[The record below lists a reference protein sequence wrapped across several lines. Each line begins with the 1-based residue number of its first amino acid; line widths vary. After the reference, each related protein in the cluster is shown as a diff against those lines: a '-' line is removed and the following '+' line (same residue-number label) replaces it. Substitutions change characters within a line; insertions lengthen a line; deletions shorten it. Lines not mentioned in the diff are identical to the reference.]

1 VKFKVN
7 NLQSNCIR
15 HLVCTVAVNG
25 LNNFQVGFLT
35 ALPTAGD
42 PVATT
47 SYTVCKMEMVG
58 VTVGAE
64 VTVTCDAPS
73 DQQYVIIQS
82 IDTSAEKL
90 CIAEACVNAPSQYAV
105 TFVSIRCSNNAA
117 HNAFLIYV
125 RLPLACA

>member
-15 HLVCTVAVNG
+15 HLVCTAAVNG
-25 LNNFQVGFLT
+25 LNNFQVGFPSVF
-35 ALPTAGD
+35 PTAGSKVD
-42 PVATT
+42 RK
-47 SYTVCKMEMVG
+47 SYPLCGTEMVG

-64 VTVTCDAPS
+64 VTVTCDAAS

-82 IDTSAEKL
+82 LDTSAEKL

-105 TFVSIRCSNNAA
+105 TFVLLQQQRCT
-117 HNAFLIYV
+117 
-125 RLPLACA
+125 